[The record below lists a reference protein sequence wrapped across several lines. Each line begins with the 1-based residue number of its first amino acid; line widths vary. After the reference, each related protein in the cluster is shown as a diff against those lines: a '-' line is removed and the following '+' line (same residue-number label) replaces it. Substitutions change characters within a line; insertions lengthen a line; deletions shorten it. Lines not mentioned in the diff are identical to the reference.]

1 MKPLYLTSKTD
12 NNYLPDK
19 DMPTWPSGER
29 KEKNIILSPVKCF
42 ERMIRK
48 NTRCHSCFYPSIAT
62 ATIVKFKNV
71 AYTLV
76 RNDAGKDHNGML
88 DNVYIYV
95 RSSKYF
101 SITLPW

>member
-1 MKPLYLTSKTD
+1 MKSLYLTSKTD
-12 NNYLPDK
+12 NYYLSDK
-19 DMPTWPSGER
+19 DMSMWPSGER

-62 ATIVKFKNV
+62 ETIVKFKKV

-76 RNDAGKDHNGML
+76 RDDTVKDPNGML
-88 DNVYIYV
+88 AAHTVHTILC
-95 RSSKYF
+95 
-101 SITLPW
+101 T